1 MTLRD
6 EPATG
11 SSRHERERRTVSVLI
26 WLYES
31 DKTEAGGS
39 LMLYAR

>member
-11 SSRHERERRTVSVLI
+11 SSRRERRTVSTMG